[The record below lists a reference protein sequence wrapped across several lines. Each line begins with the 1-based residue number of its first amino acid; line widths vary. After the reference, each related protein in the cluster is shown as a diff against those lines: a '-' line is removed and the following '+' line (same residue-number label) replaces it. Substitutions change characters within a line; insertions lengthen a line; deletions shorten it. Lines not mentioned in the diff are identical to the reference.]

1 MVSDRIATATL
12 EKVMSGRGTVTFR
25 DFEALLTA
33 LGFTMRNQRGS
44 HRIYIHPA
52 IDRPFPIQ
60 PDGKDAK
67 RYQIR
72 ELRDMIRRYGI
83 ELGPGG

>member
-1 MVSDRIATATL
+1 MARLSRSLRAYDSIVRGGGVS
-12 EKVMSGRGTVTFR
+12 FR

-33 LGFTMRNQRGS
+33 LGFEFVRQAGS
-44 HRIYIHPA
+44 HRIYVHPKV
-52 IDRPFPIQ
+52 DRPFPIQ

-72 ELRDMIRRYGI
+72 ELRDIIKKYG
-83 ELGPGG
+83 LSLD